1 MRTIRHRLGHATMLG
16 LSLGLAACAGR
27 PVNTSLRP
35 TMSRLDAASSTTK
48 PAPSTI
54 PDTTVSTRVDA
65 PPTEERRYASVD
77 ELLSGRVAGLTV
89 IRNSDGTVSMRV
101 RGLGPSFN
109 DAEPLVVVDGMMLS
123 TASQPEMLSTL
134 SSMQIR
140 RIEVLKDIAATSIYG
155 TRGSHGV
162 VLITTRASR

>member
-1 MRTIRHRLGHATMLG
+1 MRTISLRLGHTTMLA

-27 PVNTSLRP
+27 PVNASLRP
-35 TMSRLDAASSTTK
+35 ALSRFEAAGTA
-48 PAPSTI
+48 APTSAMV
-54 PDTTVSTRVDA
+54 DTTAPARTDA

-77 ELLSGRVAGLTV
+77 ELLSGRVAGLSV

-101 RGLGPSFN
+101 RGLGPNFN

-123 TASQPEMLSTL
+123 TASQADMMSTL
-134 SSMQIR
+134 SSIQIK
-140 RIEVLKDIAATSIYG
+140 RIEVLKDIAATSVYG

-162 VLITTRASR
+162 VLITTRSSR